1 MEVKVERKD
10 KPGRSCSIGDTRRF
24 YLFLTAK
31 YTDNHSFAATH
42 AVFRSHSVQDHDQD
56 PAKQAD
62 QPASPARRRI
72 FQAAAAV
79 GLGTQLPAAQAAA
92 PAKARKPAPGSLDA
106 KLKAHV
112 KNVVVIYLE
121 NRSFNNLFADFPGL
135 AQPLSE
141 VPAAATVQRDRDG
154 SVLGELPK
162 IWGGMVPARQNI
174 GGKDYLI
181 KEDDIQHLPNAPFKL
196 LDAAG
201 KPLPEGLV
209 TRDLVHAFYHNQMQI
224 NGGKNDGFVAYGDS
238 GGLVMGHYGET
249 RKNLGLWQIAGEYT
263 LCDNFFMAAFGGSYL
278 NHQFLISGR
287 VPEYFNAKDT
297 PAKRKIAVLAD
308 GPQGMRLALA
318 PDSPQSALEGKPKFV
333 NNGAITPDGYAV
345 NTMAPP
351 YQPSWVHPAPGG
363 DAASA
368 DPQDPSVLPPQ
379 TYDTIGDLLSR
390 QGVSW
395 AWYGGGF
402 QAALDGRG
410 EGTRP
415 NFQFH
420 HQPFNYFKQFAP
432 GTAARAEH
440 LRDGGLGDSPISNK
454 FIADAIAG
462 KLPAVTFYKPQG
474 NLNLHAGYSDIESG
488 DAHVANVIEHLKK
501 SPQWQDMVV
510 VITFDENGG
519 WWDHVAPPKGDRWG
533 PGSRIPAIVVSPFAR
548 KGAVDHNFYDTTSI
562 MRFITRLHGLPLL
575 DSLAARDAAFAARGA
590 RGPGDLSATL
600 SFR

>member
-1 MEVKVERKD
+1 
-10 KPGRSCSIGDTRRF
+10 
-24 YLFLTAK
+24 
-31 YTDNHSFAATH
+31 
-42 AVFRSHSVQDHDQD
+42 VQDHEQDQ
-56 PAKQAD
+56 PKQSD

-92 PAKARKPAPGSLDA
+92 PAVKARKAAAGSLDA

-135 AQPLSE
+135 AQPLSG
-141 VPAAATVQRDRDG
+141 VPAAATVQKDRDG
-154 SVLGELPK
+154 AALAELPK
-162 IWGGMVPARQNI
+162 IWGGLVPARQNI

-181 KEDDIQHLPNAPFKL
+181 KEDDIQHLPNAPFTL
-196 LDAAG
+196 TDGAG

-238 GGLVMGHYGET
+238 GALVMGHYGET
-249 RKNLGLWQIAGEYT
+249 RKNLGLWQIASEFT

-297 PAKRKIAVLAD
+297 PAKRKIAVLED
-308 GPQGMRLALA
+308 GPQGTRLALA
-318 PDSPQSALEGKPKFV
+318 PDSPKSALEGKPKFV

-379 TYDTIGDLLSR
+379 SYDTIGDVLSR

-410 EGTRP
+410 EGSRP

-432 GTAARAEH
+432 GTPARAEH

-519 WWDHVAPPKGDRWG
+519 WWDHVAPPQGDRWG
-533 PGSRIPAIVVSPFAR
+533 PGSRIPAIVVSPFAK

-590 RGPGDLSATL
+590 RGPGDLSGAL

>member
-1 MEVKVERKD
+1 M
-10 KPGRSCSIGDTRRF
+10 
-24 YLFLTAK
+24 
-31 YTDNHSFAATH
+31 
-42 AVFRSHSVQDHDQD
+42 QDHDDDRAHDQE
-56 PAKQAD
+56 D

-79 GLGTQLPAAQAAA
+79 GLSASVAPPLPAAAAT
-92 PAKARKPAPGSLDA
+92 PKAKKPVAGSLDA

-135 AQPLSE
+135 AQPLSALPPE
-141 VPAAATVQRDRDG
+141 AARQKDRDG
-154 SVLGELPK
+154 SVLPELPK

-181 KEDDIQHLPNAPFKL
+181 KEDDVQHLPNAPFKL
-196 LDAAG
+196 TDAAG
-201 KPLPEGLV
+201 QPLPEAII
-209 TRDLVHAFYHNQMQI
+209 TRDLWHLFYQNQMQI
-224 NGGKNDGFVAYGDS
+224 NGGKNDGFAAWADS
-238 GGLVMGHYGET
+238 GALTMGRYGET
-249 RKNLGLWQIAGEYT
+249 SKNLGLWQIAREFT
-263 LCDNFFMAAFGGSYL
+263 LCDNFFMGAFGGSYL

-287 VPEYFNAKDT
+287 VPEFFDAAST
-297 PAKRKIAVLAD
+297 PAAKKIAVLED
-308 GPQGMRLALA
+308 GPTGYRLAVA
-318 PDSPQSALEGKPKFV
+318 PNSPKSALEGKPVFV
-333 NNGAITPDGYAV
+333 NNGTITPDGYAV

-351 YQPSWVHPAPGG
+351 YQPSWVKPAPGG
-363 DAASA
+363 DAHLA
-368 DPQDPSVLPPQ
+368 DPQDPAVLPPQ
-379 TYDTIGDLLSR
+379 TYRTIGDLLSEK
-390 QGVSW
+390 GVSW
-395 AWYGGGF
+395 AWYAGAW

-410 EGTRP
+410 EGARP

-420 HQPFNYFKQFAP
+420 HQPFNYFKQYGP
-432 GTAARAEH
+432 GTAARAAH

-474 NLNLHAGYSDIESG
+474 NLNLHAGYSDVESG

-501 SPQWQDMVV
+501 SPQWKDMVV

-519 WWDHVAPPKGDRWG
+519 WWDHVAPPQGDRWG
-533 PGSRIPAIVVSPFAR
+533 PGSRVPAIVVSPYAK

-562 MRFITRLHGLPLL
+562 LRFITRLHGLPLL
-575 DSLAARDAAFAARGA
+575 EGLAARNAAFAARGA
-590 RGPGDLSATL
+590 RPPGDLTGAL